1 MIKITLDDTQAV
13 KKLQSVA
20 ARLKE
25 PRRLYALLGEE
36 LKKIHDERFKA
47 EKDPNGKP
55 WKPLTAKTL
64 ERKRKHGKSLKIL
77 RQDGN
82 LANKTAYNILDD
94 GVEFGSPEVYAAL
107 HQFGGK
113 AGKGRQVTIPAR
125 PWLGVSKENEY
136 SLLKKAAAHLQKTLG
151 KIK

>member
-1 MIKITLDDTQAV
+1 MIKITLNDTQAV
-13 KKLQSVA
+13 KKLQSIA
-20 ARLKE
+20 AKLKE
-25 PRRLYALLGEE
+25 PRRLHAVLGEE
-36 LKKIHDERFKA
+36 LKKIHDKRFQA

-55 WKPLTAKTL
+55 WTPLSDVTL
-64 ERKRKHGKSLKIL
+64 KRKRKRGKSLKIL

-113 AGKGRQVTIPAR
+113 AGKGHNVSVPAR
-125 PWLGVSKENEY
+125 PWLGVGKEDEY
-136 SLLKKAAAHLQKTLG
+136 YLLKKAAAHLQKTLG